1 MQYVCFW
8 TPIAHSPKRKEE
20 IENKIVPQI
29 DLKVVPL
36 IPEIVP
42 EIVHKNTVTFANI
55 WSHIKATGCSMKS
68 SAFLRR
74 AQKFEKIS
82 HLF

>member
-20 IENKIVPQI
+20 IENKIVPKI
-29 DLKVVPL
+29 DLKIVPL

-42 EIVHKNTVTFANI
+42 EIV
-55 WSHIKATGCSMKS
+55 
-68 SAFLRR
+68 
-74 AQKFEKIS
+74 
-82 HLF
+82 